1 MNLVKDTIPK
11 VSLAQSGGKGNNL
24 FEIRRV
30 AGESEQHYLSTFL
43 TPHRKDYYLLVLLR
57 EGSSRH
63 WIDMV
68 PYTVK
73 PDTFYFTIPPQVHLK
88 EDAKPMSGTII
99 CFTEEFLAL
108 EENHSLKQLPIIQN
122 PHNGH
127 KLELS
132 VEDVAFIDDIT
143 TKILTEY
150 SQKRDWKNSMLLAY
164 LRVLLIHLSRLYNEQ
179 YENDEHFTYRL
190 LLKRFRS
197 LIEDNYTELHDVAGY
212 ANLLNI
218 TAGHLSEVIKEQSGK
233 TAIEHIHERL
243 VLESKR
249 LLFHSKK
256 SIKEIAFQLGF
267 EDASYFNR
275 FFKRLSSQT
284 PLEYRTATREMYH

>member
-1 MNLVKDTIPK
+1 MNQVKDTIPK
-11 VSLAQSGGKGNNL
+11 VSLAQSKGKGNSL
-24 FEIRRV
+24 FAIRQVTEEAER
-30 AGESEQHYLSTFL
+30 QYLSTFL

-57 EGSSRH
+57 KGASRH

-68 PYTVK
+68 PYVVK
-73 PDTFYFTIPPQVHLK
+73 PDTFYFTTPPQVHVK
-88 EDAKPMSGTII
+88 ENVHPMSGTII

-108 EENHSLKQLPIIQN
+108 EENHLLKQLPIIQN

-127 KLELS
+127 KLELTA
-132 VEDVAFIDDIT
+132 EDVAFIDDIT

-150 SQKRDWKNSMLLAY
+150 NQNRDWKNSMLLAY
-164 LRVLLIHLSRLYNEQ
+164 LRVLLIHLSRLYTGQ
-179 YENDEHFTYRL
+179 YKSDEHLTDRPL
-190 LLKRFRS
+190 LQRFQS
-197 LIEDNYTELHDVAGY
+197 LIEDNYTELHDVAAY

-218 TAGHLSEVIKEQSGK
+218 TAGHLSEAIKEQSGK

-275 FFKRLSSQT
+275 FFKRLCLQT